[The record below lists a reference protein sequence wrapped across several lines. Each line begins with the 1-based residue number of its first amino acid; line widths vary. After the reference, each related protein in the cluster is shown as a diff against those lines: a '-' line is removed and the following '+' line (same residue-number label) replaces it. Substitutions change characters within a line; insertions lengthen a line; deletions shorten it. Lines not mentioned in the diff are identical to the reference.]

1 MNFDDLL
8 KDAWQ
13 GEIGAAPRHD
23 LTRLVRSRQRRQ
35 RLQRML
41 ELALTL
47 AAVLVFGQ
55 ALLSGRAEPSHWL
68 LMPFFAVF
76 LPIAWTIVLR
86 APLRQ
91 AGDVSERVSIYARLR
106 LAQLRMGLRDLW
118 LARRAAWALLG
129 YATVVNLGVWLP
141 AATHWRSAAWP
152 LLTVAVGW
160 LVATVWL
167 SGALRRRWLR
177 EYRAVRRLIV
187 E

>member
-1 MNFDDLL
+1 M
-8 KDAWQ
+8 
-13 GEIGAAPRHD
+13 
-23 LTRLVRSRQRRQ
+23 V
-35 RLQRML
+35 

-47 AAVLVFGQ
+47 VAVLVFGQ
-55 ALLSGRAEPSHWL
+55 ALLSGRTGPSHWL
-68 LMPFFAVF
+68 MMPFFAVF

-86 APLRQ
+86 APRRQ

-106 LAQLRMGLRDLW
+106 LGQLRMGLRDLW

-129 YATVVNLGVWLP
+129 YAAVVNLGIWLP
-141 AATHWRSAAWP
+141 AVAHWRSAAS
-152 LLTVAVGW
+152 LLLCVAVAW

-167 SGALRRRWLR
+167 SRVLRRRWLR